1 MEYAGTKSWRISV
14 SEWDFHLEWALWVRA
29 AERIE
34 VPVGGVVTG
43 PLDID
48 PLPEPSVPSGAPLAE
63 GWLYWWHA
71 VVSRPEAS
79 PPFTPDDLAEL
90 GRFGPPGFGGLDA
103 YPDLQRVMV
112 ARWEEANSWHSARKL
127 AGVEAFRS
135 AFVRQDQDQGR
146 GPRAEGVV
154 VRSVEAE
161 VGHKAAPFNLK
172 IVVVPVLDEE
182 IRSVGDGTFLVPERV
197 RGTDAYTTW
206 LRALVRALA

>member
-1 MEYAGTKSWRISV
+1 VEHAGATSWLISV
-14 SEWDFHLEWALWVRA
+14 SEWDFPLEWALWVRA

-43 PLDID
+43 PPDVD
-48 PLPEPSVPSGAPLAE
+48 PLPAPSVPSGARLAE
-63 GWLYWWHA
+63 GWLFWWHA

-79 PPFTPDDLAEL
+79 SPFAQDDLAEL
-90 GRFGPPGFGGLDA
+90 GRFGPPGFSALDA
-103 YPDLQRVMV
+103 YPDLQRVV
-112 ARWEEANSWHSARKL
+112 AARWEEANTWHTARKR
-127 AGVEAFRS
+127 AGVEALRS
-135 AFVRQDQDQGR
+135 AVASRGR

-161 VGHKAAPFNLK
+161 IGHKAAPFRLR